1 MIVLSVALMTSAN
14 LILQRNGW
22 GSDDG
27 SSSSRGYSNDDYSQ
41 PIPYSFGYDVK
52 DDKGK
57 FNLTN

>member
-1 MIVLSVALMTSAN
+1 MTSAN